1 MKRYYAS
8 VVDLSEIS
16 PLTATGAQRD
26 YMRTRLRELGFVNED
41 GPAPKAIEALCR
53 KHTRRF
59 FTRLEERMQSHP
71 GGFEAVFCLMERF
84 FQNGEYRAMYLYQT
98 LLYGYLG
105 WEMPRS
111 VGLLTL
117 EPGALEIYMEYL
129 VSAFEKYFSYEEER
143 KETPHELD

>member
-59 FTRLEERMQSHP
+59 STGWR
-71 GGFEAVFCLMERF
+71 
-84 FQNGEYRAMYLYQT
+84 NGCSLTPEGLKRY
-98 LLYGYLG
+98 
-105 WEMPRS
+105 S
-111 VGLLTL
+111 V
-117 EPGALEIYMEYL
+117 
-129 VSAFEKYFSYEEER
+129 
-143 KETPHELD
+143 